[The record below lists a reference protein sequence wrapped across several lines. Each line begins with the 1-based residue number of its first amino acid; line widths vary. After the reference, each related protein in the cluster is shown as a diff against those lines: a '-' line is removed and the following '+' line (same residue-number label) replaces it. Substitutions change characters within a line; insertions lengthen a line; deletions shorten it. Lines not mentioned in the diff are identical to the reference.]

1 MIPRIVKRGDSY
13 SLCYRYT
20 DHADKTHIKL
30 EPCTSLDDAHFR
42 LEEVMQQQEKRN
54 LRHHK
59 ERGSNAMPSLRFQ
72 TTRATISLSQL
83 IWDNQP
89 TPCGQKGC
97 TSMEYTPASAGNPPQ
112 TYRVEDVAS
121 ILGISRKSAYNL
133 TREGYF
139 RVVRIGSTIRI
150 SKKSFDDWLNNQ
162 TSEV

>member
-1 MIPRIVKRGDSY
+1 
-13 SLCYRYT
+13 
-20 DHADKTHIKL
+20 
-30 EPCTSLDDAHFR
+30 
-42 LEEVMQQQEKRN
+42 
-54 LRHHK
+54 
-59 ERGSNAMPSLRFQ
+59 MPSLRFQ

-89 TPCGQKGC
+89 TPCGQKG
-97 TSMEYTPASAGNPPQ
+97 YTPASAGNTPQ

>member
-1 MIPRIVKRGDSY
+1 
-13 SLCYRYT
+13 
-20 DHADKTHIKL
+20 
-30 EPCTSLDDAHFR
+30 
-42 LEEVMQQQEKRN
+42 
-54 LRHHK
+54 
-59 ERGSNAMPSLRFQ
+59 MPSLRFQ

-97 TSMEYTPASAGNPPQ
+97 TSIEYTPASEGNPPQ

>member
-1 MIPRIVKRGDSY
+1 
-13 SLCYRYT
+13 
-20 DHADKTHIKL
+20 
-30 EPCTSLDDAHFR
+30 
-42 LEEVMQQQEKRN
+42 
-54 LRHHK
+54 
-59 ERGSNAMPSLRFQ
+59 MPSLRFQ

-139 RVVRIGSTIRI
+139 RVVRIGGLSWLPSSSAARATALSMITSTPMGSASRNGKPFLPRRKPL
-150 SKKSFDDWLNNQ
+150 SVNQ
-162 TSEV
+162 RLSWRRRKGLFFHRPPKQSRNSWMNLCGCTAS